1 MLVNSSQL
9 FESWHV
15 TGVLVGIPP
24 AYLNMFLQRK
34 LYGITALVS
43 GQRGDKNSRRFDDL
57 AVFGIAL
64 AWMLFKSGLRTE
76 PIRRILADIA
86 DTKDASAEEAARML
100 FGAGMRYLVVIREL
114 TNSGDE
120 TGADFK
126 IKVTDWLEELPEIL
140 AENPTTSVLV
150 LPVGEMFDG
159 IETRMRVIQG
169 G

>member
-1 MLVNSSQL
+1 MLVNAMQL

-15 TGVLVGIPP
+15 TDVLVGIPP
-24 AYLNMFLQRK
+24 TYLNMFLQRK
-34 LYGITALVS
+34 LYGITASVS
-43 GQRGDKNSRRFDDL
+43 GRRGDKNSRRFDDV

-100 FGAGMRYLVVIREL
+100 LGAGMRYLVVIREL
-114 TNSGDE
+114 TNSDDE
-120 TGADFK
+120 TVDLK

-150 LPVGEMFDG
+150 LPVGEIFDG
-159 IETRMRVIQG
+159 IEKRMAVIQG